1 MIISVASGKGGTG
14 KTTVAVNLALVWAE
28 GKNIQ
33 FLDCDVEE
41 PNANIF
47 LKCPLDK
54 KEKINLRKPVIDE
67 HKCIYC
73 QKCAQACVYNA
84 LAIIAPRPP
93 QTKGKALVFY
103 ELCHS
108 CGACSLV
115 CPTGA
120 IEEKEVEKGVVEE
133 GKCGNIHF
141 VQGILRE
148 SESSPTPL
156 VRAVKKKIERNKDVI
171 IDASPGTS
179 CPVVEA
185 VEGSDYPVLVTEPTP
200 FGLHDLRLAVEM
212 CRKLKVKFGVVINRS
227 DLGNSRVRDY
237 LKEEKIPLLAEIP
250 FSYDFAYRYARGK
263 TFVDLAEA
271 KEIFRALKEKTETEA

>member
-14 KTTVAVNLALVWAE
+14 KTSVAVNLALLWAE
-28 GKNIQ
+28 DKNIQ

-54 KEKINLRKPVIDE
+54 KEKLNLLKPVIDSD
-67 HKCIYC
+67 KCIYC
-73 QKCAQACVYNA
+73 QKCAQVCIYNA
-84 LAIIAPRPP
+84 IAIVSPRPP

-115 CPTGA
+115 CPVGA
-120 IEEKEVEKGVVEE
+120 ITETEVEKGVVEE
-133 GKCGNIHF
+133 GQCGNIHF
-141 VQGILRE
+141 IRGLLRE

-156 VRAVKKKIERNKDVI
+156 VKAVKKKIDPRKDVI

-185 VEGSDYPVLVTEPTP
+185 VEGSDYTVLVTEPTP

-212 CRKLKVKFGVVINRS
+212 CRGLKIKFGVVINRS
-227 DLGNSRVRDY
+227 DLGGRQVYDY
-237 LKEEKIPLLAEIP
+237 LKKEEITLLSEIP
-250 FSYDFAYRYARGK
+250 FSHELAYRYSQGK
-263 TFVDLAEA
+263 TFVDLAEL
-271 KEIFRALKEKTETEA
+271 KEIFVALKEKIEAEV